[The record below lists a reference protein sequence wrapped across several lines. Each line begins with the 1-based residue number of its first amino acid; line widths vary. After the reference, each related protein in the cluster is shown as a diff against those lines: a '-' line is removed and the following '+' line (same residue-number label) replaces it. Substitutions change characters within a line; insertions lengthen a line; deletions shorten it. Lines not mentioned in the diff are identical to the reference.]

1 MKKFLVILAL
11 AVGAALIAGCGK
23 KEQEY
28 RYEFE
33 GKLVKGDRTDKN
45 VSDVFNYFTEQK
57 VNVRDTWIIKAE
69 SRSDADS
76 QAYDRFNGRI
86 RTINKSKFST
96 FEEKFL
102 FRITLTSLDDGKVLD
117 KVDYGTA
124 AE

>member
-11 AVGAALIAGCGK
+11 AVGAALITGCGK

-45 VSDVFNYFTEQK
+45 VLDVLDYFSKQE
-57 VNVRDTWIIKAE
+57 VNVRNPWIIKAE
-69 SRSDADS
+69 SRSAADS
-76 QAYDRFNGRI
+76 QAYDRFNGKI